1 MRITGLATGM
11 DMDQIVKE
19 TMQPYRIK
27 IQQQQQQKEITEIKQ
42 QLYRDVI
49 NESRELYNKYFD
61 VAKTDSLLL
70 SKNWST
76 AKFTSSNENVLTI
89 TSSSDAKPGNYTVT
103 GNTAT
108 AAKAIVTTGIS
119 DKDGIVVN
127 GKEFTL
133 KGDTAKARAENL
145 NKELKAAGMN
155 VSVRYSDFAGT
166 EDGNQ
171 SGFIFESTVLGKDST
186 FTIGGTSSSVG
197 TIVDGINATAANVTG
212 FKVSDF
218 KYDANNTITLTVDG
232 KSVSFDISGA
242 SIKKDG
248 SEETDNVVDSEK
260 LKTVLNEKLKEY
272 KLSAEVSES
281 GEITFKS
288 TVLGELGD
296 NAKFSL
302 EVNEKAGIFKD
313 GENAKSATNTLDK
326 SQIGG
331 IDSKTIS
338 INGKAFNVD
347 FSKAEPGKDEEY
359 LNNLLKEQN
368 ISVTAKIG
376 ADNKITF
383 KSNVAGANGK
393 VDISIL
399 NSGSIIPSQGI
410 DAAMTIKDDK
420 GGVYTH
426 TGISNTLTLDGVT
439 FKFTGEIPS
448 EGISVNGK
456 NDVTA
461 VKDKV
466 VNFINDYNKLMEKL
480 NTLTTE
486 KRNRNYMPLT
496 DEQKKEMSENEIKL
510 WDERVKKG
518 QLYKDSDVSRIA
530 NSMKSAMRGLVE
542 GVDGNLEK
550 FGIKPVADYQG
561 TKNGTF
567 VIDEYKLTEALE
579 NNSEEVMKFFISIPP
594 STEGLTEQEKYNKTG
609 VVQRLKSTL
618 YNETITVSSLLIK
631 KAGIEGSASVANN
644 ELTKSIEK
652 YEKKMIDME
661 KDFSRREQQL
671 YSKWATIESMMNKL
685 NSQQSYLMSQLGMA

>member
-1 MRITGLATGM
+1 MRITGLATGL
-11 DMDQIVKE
+11 DMDQLVKE

-27 IQQQQQQKEITEIKQ
+27 IQQQQQKKEITEIKQ

-70 SKNWST
+70 SKNWGT
-76 AKFTSSNENVLTI
+76 TKFTSSNENVLTV

-108 AAKAIVTTGIS
+108 AAKAVVTEGVDAGNTIL
-119 DKDGIVVN
+119 IN

-133 KGDTAKARAENL
+133 QGDTAKARAENL

-166 EDGNQ
+166 EAGNQ

-186 FTIGGTSSSVG
+186 FTIGGTSSSAG
-197 TIVDGINATAANVTG
+197 TIVDGIDATAATVTG
-212 FKVSDF
+212 FTVQDLK
-218 KYDANNTITLTVDG
+218 DANGEININGEIITI
-232 KSVSFDISGA
+232 DISP
-242 SIKKDG
+242 I
-248 SEETDNVVDSEK
+248 NVNDDIEKMLQSK
-260 LKTVLNEKLKEY
+260 LKDKKLT
-272 KLSAEVSES
+272 AEIDDS
-281 GEITFKS
+281 GKITFSS
-288 TVLGELGD
+288 TVLGSKVEDPKIEINSKTGAFTSGTD
-296 NAKFSL
+296 AK
-302 EVNEKAGIFKD
+302 NT
-313 GENAKSATNTLDK
+313 TNTLTISD
-326 SQIGG
+326 INN
-331 IDSKTIS
+331 KTIS
-338 INGKAFNVD
+338 INGKAFKVGFPEPEKKD
-347 FSKAEPGKDEEY
+347 TEEEQLKADKANEEY
-359 LNNLLKEQN
+359 LNNLLKDQN
-368 ISVTAKIG
+368 INVTAKIG
-376 ADNKITF
+376 TNNEITF
-383 KSNVAGANGK
+383 TSNVAGANGK

-399 NSGSIIPSQGI
+399 NGGAISPSQGT
-410 DAAMTIKDDK
+410 DASLTIKDDK

-426 TGISNTLTLDGVT
+426 TGTSNTLTLDGVT

-456 NDVTA
+456 NDVTT

-542 GVDGNLEK
+542 GVDGNLK
-550 FGIKPVADYQG
+550 SFGIEPVADYQG
-561 TKNGTF
+561 AKNGTYT
-567 VIDEYKLTEALE
+567 IDETKLTEALE
-579 NNSEEVMKFFISIPP
+579 NNSEEVMKLFINTPP
-594 STEGLTEQEKYNKTG
+594 SVEGMSDQEKYNRSG
-609 VVQRLKSTL
+609 IAQRIKSII
-618 YNETITVSSLLIK
+618 YNETVTTSSVLIK

-652 YEKKMIDME
+652 YERKMVDME

-685 NSQQSYLMSQLGMA
+685 NSQQSYLASQLGM